1 MFYYSSL
8 KKILREEF
16 NQIYIIS
23 FFVFLSALLELIS
36 LLMISYIIANAGQL
50 NEVLNSLNNF
60 IQIFNDNFLI
70 ENLASIFIFVLSY
83 ILLSVVFYLIIIRY
97 SSFKVHGLVSNVRTR
112 IIHKLLDMNYFV
124 DGNQKKSKII

>member
-60 IQIFNDNFLI
+60 IQIFNDNFFI

-83 ILLSVVFYLIIIRY
+83 ILLSVVFYLIII
-97 SSFKVHGLVSNVRTR
+97 STT
-112 IIHKLLDMNYFV
+112 
-124 DGNQKKSKII
+124 